1 MRIRTIVKW
10 IDSRIGLSETV
21 LRPGPE
27 HSLNLFYWLG
37 ALTVIAFIVQGI
49 TGLLMLLYYVPTVE
63 QAYESTL
70 FIIENV
76 PLGRLIETV
85 HLYSAYAMVLLAFAH
100 LMRGYFASIQKKPR
114 EMMWVVGMLMGLI
127 VLAFGLTGYLLPWT
141 VVSKSA
147 TDVTIGMLSFLPAQL
162 AAVLR
167 FLIVG
172 GGGDAAELSR
182 FFDLHVVVLPA
193 VLLAL
198 VAWKMYMFEVHGAS
212 NPATRPSG
220 RMKQVPWFPNIFLFL
235 TMISAAFLFI
245 LLGLSALFPLTLP
258 AAFTPAAAALYVP
271 QPEWYFLW
279 IYQILKF
286 SVFEGAFGAVPLTLI
301 TLAFILIL
309 LLPFID
315 KGRERNPTRRPL
327 YITLGVIIIVEL
339 SVLAAWGY
347 FTLGQVIPNSQ
358 ATVVVTGIAASISI
372 MSWMTYRTRRILRAE
387 SSSRSA

>member
-1 MRIRTIVKW
+1 
-10 IDSRIGLSETV
+10 
-21 LRPGPE
+21 
-27 HSLNLFYWLG
+27 
-37 ALTVIAFIVQGI
+37 
-49 TGLLMLLYYVPTVE
+49 MLLYYVPTVD
-63 QAYESTL
+63 QAYAYTL
-70 FIIENV
+70 FIIEHV

-100 LMRGYFASIQKKPR
+100 LMRGYFASVQKKPR
-114 EMMWVVGMLMGLI
+114 EMMWVIGMLMGLV
-127 VLAFGLTGYLLPWT
+127 VLAFGLTGYLLSWT

-147 TDVTIGMLSFLPAQL
+147 TDVTIGMLSFLPAEL

-172 GGGDAAELSR
+172 AGSDPAELSR

-198 VAWKMYMFEVHGAS
+198 LAWKMYMFEVHGAS
-212 NPATRPSG
+212 KPATGLRGSL
-220 RMKQVPWFPNIFLFL
+220 KQVQWFPDIFLFL
-235 TMISAAFLFI
+235 AMISAAFLF
-245 LLGLSALFPLTLP
+245 LLFGLSALFPLTLP
-258 AAFTPAAAALYVP
+258 AAFTPAAAAVYVP

-286 SVFEGAFGAVPLTLI
+286 SVFEGVLGGVPLTLI
-301 TLAFILIL
+301 TLAFVLIL

-315 KGRERNPTRRPL
+315 RGHERNPVRRPL

-339 SVLAAWGY
+339 GALSAWGY

-358 ATVVVTGIAASISI
+358 ATVVTAGIAISISI
-372 MSWMTYRTRRILRAE
+372 MSWITYTTRKILRAE
-387 SSSRSA
+387 SSSRNG